1 MLKQNRKKHLISHA
15 RNKKPMKKDQPKT
28 VKSTVILKMKHKEM
42 KKIIKFT
49 KWPKVIKK
57 IINSRK
63 KTLTAA
69 LLYAPKI

>member
-28 VKSTVILKMKHKEM
+28 VKSNTKNETQRDEENN
-42 KKIIKFT
+42 KIT

-63 KTLTAA
+63 TNINCCPLVRT
-69 LLYAPKI
+69 